1 MPMMRRFPA
10 NFSLTRVKSSRGR
23 ENTLPSTLL
32 MRAQSYLSSPGAT
45 LFLLNLALFFFCF
58 LLKLFSSFV
67 KLSPSWSSPHVLG
80 LGLQRTMW
88 KKSSPSIF
96 LNFFTFVLRITWD
109 LTPPFFPLF
118 LNQNWLKISE
128 KEHHERHAA
137 RDPRHFFLLMFFL
150 HTLRWLRQSLC
161 HNESWNKTCARS
173 GVTFTW
179 SRHTTLW
186 IGCVAWPDQRRR
198 DCDTLRAVPP
208 FRHSPPRESKKKKEQ
223 KNKIKQGKKERK
235 KLLSARYWELWEWGA
250 PSSIFLTNF
259 FFCIFFFFIGDGLRW
274 KERLE
279 LLVVYNCQKDCKRIK
294 SLHIVIYKLRCYAGI
309 SGPEKSRNN
318 TGEKISYLF
327 TCVDIA
333 NIICRNFIY
342 KRPAHSMYF
351 GLIYDPQAKEKTPL
365 TKYTKNIFVAD
376 IRNESRIKA
385 KQNRD
390 VLTLTRALYSN
401 QVLLFL
407 TKRFSSY
414 IYIICYQI

>member
-1 MPMMRRFPA
+1 MPRETRDI
-10 NFSLTRVKSSRGR
+10 FSC
-23 ENTLPSTLL
+23 E
-32 MRAQSYLSSPGAT
+32 
-45 LFLLNLALFFFCF
+45 C
-58 LLKLFSSFV
+58 
-67 KLSPSWSSPHVLG
+67 
-80 LGLQRTMW
+80 
-88 KKSSPSIF
+88 
-96 LNFFTFVLRITWD
+96 
-109 LTPPFFPLF
+109 
-118 LNQNWLKISE
+118 
-128 KEHHERHAA
+128 
-137 RDPRHFFLLMFFL
+137 FL

-161 HNESWNKTCARS
+161 HNENWNKTCACS
-173 GVTFTW
+173 GVMFTW

-198 DCDTLRAVPP
+198 GCDTLRAVPP
-208 FRHSPPRESKKKKEQ
+208 FRHSPPRESKKKEQ
-223 KNKIKQGKKERK
+223 NNKIKQGKKERK

-259 FFCIFFFFIGDGLRW
+259 FFCIFFFLHRRRTSLKRKTGTACSLQLP
-274 KERLE
+274 KRLQTHKKFPYCN
-279 LLVVYNCQKDCKRIK
+279 L
-294 SLHIVIYKLRCYAGI
+294 SHKLRCYAGI

-318 TGEKISYLF
+318 TGEKILYLF
-327 TCVDIA
+327 TRVDIA
-333 NIICRNFIY
+333 NTICRNFIY
-342 KRPAHSMYF
+342 KRPARSMYF

-385 KQNRD
+385 EQNRD